1 MGRILMNERH
11 HSLPHLH
18 VGILGGGITG
28 LTAAF
33 YLLRAG
39 VQVTVIEGRQQP
51 GGLSTSFDF
60 GPFRWDRFYHCILTS
75 DKSLL
80 TLLEDLGLS
89 EEIHW
94 TETKV
99 GFFAD
104 NRLYSMSSTRDFL
117 KFPPLSLWQKFRLGL
132 GILYASR
139 IRNARK
145 LEGMPVA
152 EWLIRVFGEANYR
165 KMWGPLLKAKLG
177 ACREEASAALIWATI
192 FRLFSTRDRKA
203 GNKER
208 LGYVQGGYQK
218 ALSVLT
224 ERIVEMG
231 GKILTGVPVEKVCA
245 LPGGEVECA
254 MASQKIRFDS
264 VISTIPSGPFSSIVA
279 GLPEEYGENLRRVK
293 YLGVVCLALVLKRR
307 LSPYYV
313 TNLTDESLPFTGIIE
328 MTNLI
333 SLDETRGYHLVYLP
347 KYTAPN
353 DPLFASDD
361 EHIWNLFRAGLRKVF
376 PDLKDCEIERRF
388 VFRERWVQPL
398 PVLHYSYLAPS
409 METGV
414 KGVLLANTTQ
424 IINSTLNNNEMVR
437 IGRQAADRVLA
448 RVKRAEQDSPLSA
461 NALQPVTEAAQIPT
475 ISAAGS

>member
-1 MGRILMNERH
+1 MNERH
-11 HSLPHLH
+11 QRSRDLR

-33 YLLRAG
+33 YLLKAG
-39 VQVTVIEGRQQP
+39 AQVTVIEGRQQP

-99 GFFAD
+99 GFFAED
-104 NRLYSMSSTRDFL
+104 RLYSMSSTRDFL

-139 IRNARK
+139 IRNARR
-145 LEGMPVA
+145 LESMPVA
-152 EWLIRVFGEANYR
+152 EWLIRVFGEDNYR

-177 ACREEASAALIWATI
+177 ACREEASAAFIWATI

-208 LGYVQGGYQK
+208 LGYVQGGYQRV
-218 ALSVLT
+218 LSVLT

-231 GKILTGVPVEKVCA
+231 GKILTGIPVEKVCA
-245 LPGGEVECA
+245 LPDGDVECA
-254 MASQKIRFDS
+254 IAAQKIRFDR

-293 YLGVVCLALVLKRR
+293 YLGVVCLALVLRRR

-333 SLDETRGYHLVYLP
+333 SLGETRGYHLVYLP

-353 DPLFASDD
+353 DPLFASSD
-361 EHIWNLFRAGLRKVF
+361 EQIWNLFRAGLLKVF
-376 PDLKDCEIERRF
+376 PDLKDCEIENRF

-437 IGRQAADRVLA
+437 IGRQAADRALV
-448 RVKRAEQDSPLSA
+448 REKRAEQDFPLSA
-461 NALQPVTEAAQIPT
+461 KALQPVTEAAQISP
-475 ISAAGS
+475 ISVAGS